1 MILERKK
8 ILLTG
13 AGRGIGRTI
22 AELCAKEGAQLFLIS
37 RTESELKTT
46 LEIVK
51 NYNNN
56 SSYYVLDI
64 SDESSTKNIISS
76 ILKDNG
82 NIDILINNAGVQLPI
97 GQFYLND
104 LGEWKKNIEVNLF
117 GMANVTYYTVQEMI
131 KTKKGKVINLSG
143 GGSTSPR
150 ANFSAYGVSKTA
162 VVRFTETLAVELKK
176 FNIDVNAVSPGAIN
190 TRMLDEVITS
200 KELSGVEYQEALR
213 RKNNG
218 GGDPIT
224 AARLICYLASDLSDG
239 ISGKLISANWDPWE
253 QKDYQELLRADKDL
267 GSIRRIDNKT
277 FFKKS

>member
-1 MILERKK
+1 LILERKK